1 MVAVMVIRHTA
12 GISEDTCFDMK
23 FRKWVSVGLRG
34 TELVSGESLTE
45 SEPKINLVF
54 LVFLLNLLNIFRMFN
69 LVILK
74 CTKAGVDDSL
84 SRVGARC

>member
-12 GISEDTCFDMK
+12 GMDEATCFDMK

-54 LVFLLNLLNIFRMFN
+54 LVFFIKPSEYFQHVQFSKFEIRE
-69 LVILK
+69 
-74 CTKAGVDDSL
+74 SW
-84 SRVGARC
+84 SR